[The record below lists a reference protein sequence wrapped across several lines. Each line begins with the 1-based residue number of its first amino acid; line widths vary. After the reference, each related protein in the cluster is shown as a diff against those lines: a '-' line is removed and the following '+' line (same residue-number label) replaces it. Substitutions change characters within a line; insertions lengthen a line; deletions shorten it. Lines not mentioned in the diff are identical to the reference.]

1 MLLLGLFHSCCV
13 FPALLNK
20 QQRTSRS
27 LKLKLYDTKQ
37 LNMLFSVDHLSCFL
51 YIHVYIYSLFVPNYL
66 TSQDKHEMSEN
77 GCNGRDLKIYSNGL

>member
-1 MLLLGLFHSCCV
+1 MQLLGLFHSCCV
-13 FPALLNK
+13 FPALRNK
-20 QQRTSRS
+20 QQRTSSS

-51 YIHVYIYSLFVPNYL
+51 YIHFYIYSLFVPNYL